1 MMVKMSISHT
11 VYIDGERGM
20 EKISSES
27 SIVGLIDDDLYA
39 LQSSD
44 NHCGLEKD
52 IYARSCSEH

>member
-39 LQSSD
+39 LQSND
-44 NHCGLEKD
+44 NL
-52 IYARSCSEH
+52 